1 LSTPFVSRPA
11 EKNIDHISDELHRS
25 LNRLRQSSINSE
37 LFDVV
42 AGFNAIGGA
51 NQCLYIPTPGIAQTD

>member
-1 LSTPFVSRPA
+1 MQRA

-25 LNRLRQSSINSE
+25 LNRLRQSSIDAE

-42 AGFNAIGGA
+42 AGFVAIGGA
-51 NQCLYIPTPGIAQTD
+51 NSFLGIAQRTGKI